1 MKPRIA
7 FVLAGASIIPLLLAV
22 ETAGFRLNVTESAP
36 LGLWFLD
43 KSKIPERGSLVSFCP
58 PSTRIV
64 MAMVA
69 QYYLRPGDCIG
80 TGSYPLLKAVSA
92 VSGDSVEIRDGMPAL
107 VNGKE
112 LPNTVA
118 QNKSLAW
125 PSGSYQ
131 VAPGYV
137 WVFSTYNEKSFDS
150 RYFGPVPIENVRGLS
165 FPVLVDGNTDNM
177 KKEIP
182 HA

>member
-7 FVLAGASIIPLLLAV
+7 FVLAGASIIPFLLVV
-22 ETAGFRLNVTESAP
+22 ETAGFRLNFTDSAP
-36 LGLWFLD
+36 HGLWFID

-58 PSTRIV
+58 PSTPV
-64 MAMVA
+64 VKAMVA
-69 QYYLRPGDCIG
+69 QYHLPRGDCIES
-80 TGSYPLLKAVSA
+80 GSYPLLKAVSA
-92 VSGDSVEIRDGMPAL
+92 VSGDLVVIRNEMPVL

-112 LPNTVA
+112 IPNTIA
-118 QNKSLAW
+118 HNKSLSW
-125 PSGSYQ
+125 PSGTYQ
-131 VAPGYV
+131 VKPGYV
-137 WVFSTYNEKSFDS
+137 WVFSTYNEQSFDS

-165 FPVLVDGNTDNM
+165 FPILVDGNTDNM